1 MFSVSVLLLYL
12 QIISHSCLPRKIV
25 PLQASPDMR
34 SGKPHTGD
42 DAVITGHVGRPLFL
56 RYVMYRAS
64 ILTGC
69 VNDAQ
74 SGTYFC
80 KNATNR
86 LGRH

>member
-1 MFSVSVLLLYL
+1 
-12 QIISHSCLPRKIV
+12 
-25 PLQASPDMR
+25 MR